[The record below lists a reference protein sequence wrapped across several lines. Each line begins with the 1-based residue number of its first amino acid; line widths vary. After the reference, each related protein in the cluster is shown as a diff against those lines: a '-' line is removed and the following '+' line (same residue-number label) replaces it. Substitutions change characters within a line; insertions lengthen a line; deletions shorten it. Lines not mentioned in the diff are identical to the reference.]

1 MEKEKYFE
9 LQPIHGVVV
18 DLPEKKLLLFEK
30 ERNSLRRSKI
40 FFHFSWI
47 NLKNKKIQYFL
58 ALLSCAIVVTATGV
72 ANSVINQTPLIFLKM
87 AESIKGQKDITL
99 TSKGIMIYEQKS
111 YEN

>member
-40 FFHFSWI
+40 YLDMDKSSFNIDSFIKKLLSVRGKKKCSVK
-47 NLKNKKIQYFL
+47 LKEKDIHSLCIAAKKIF
-58 ALLSCAIVVTATGV
+58 S
-72 ANSVINQTPLIFLKM
+72 
-87 AESIKGQKDITL
+87 E
-99 TSKGIMIYEQKS
+99 
-111 YEN
+111 